1 MSTNVTPYTS
11 PNDPSP
17 FVPSGSSSGSSGSG
31 SGSSIPSNAPVPDL
45 AIVVGAPPDFAPD
58 LGAGS
63 GSGSGSSSSS
73 APPVTDDFAIDLA
86 GLRGA
91 ESSLIGASSSIVDAY
106 TQLKALFESG
116 KDTVFGQTATTT
128 GAQHTGGDG
137 DGANVNNGE
146 SEPTIVTQTNADPIQ
161 SSAVA
166 FANGSDGNPGMNDV
180 EAYVLQQVGNA
191 MGLLGQFLA
200 MMNGAGWS
208 YAQADASSM
217 LPSTAVGGGSDPSNL
232 PPVSTTVS
240 PNGTVAS
247 AQSGSA
253 S

>member
-1 MSTNVTPYTS
+1 MSTSVNPYTS

-17 FVPSGSSSGSSGSG
+17 FVPNSSSSGSG
-31 SGSSIPSNAPVPDL
+31 SGSTIPSNAEVPDL
-45 AIVVGAPPDFAPD
+45 AIAVAAPPDFAPD
-58 LGAGS
+58 MTA
-63 GSGSGSSSSS
+63 GSGSSSSS
-73 APPVTDDFAIDLA
+73 SSSAPLVDDFAIDLA

-91 ESSLIGASSSIVDAY
+91 ESSMIGASSSIVEAY
-106 TQLKALFESG
+106 MQLKSLFESG